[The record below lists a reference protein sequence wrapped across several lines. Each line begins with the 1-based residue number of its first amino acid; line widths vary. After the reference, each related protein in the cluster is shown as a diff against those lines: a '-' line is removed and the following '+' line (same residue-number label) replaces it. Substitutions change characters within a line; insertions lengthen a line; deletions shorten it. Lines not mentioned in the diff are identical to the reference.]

1 MSGMPGKEH
10 ADVVVVGAG
19 VVGSSIAYELA
30 RRGREVLVVDKGPG
44 AGTGSTSASSAIV
57 RFNYST
63 RTGVAA
69 AWEAKHLWE
78 DWEAFLGGTDDGA
91 LARFHRTGG
100 VCLDAPE
107 LPTEKVLALFD
118 DVGVPYERWSA
129 TELAAHLP
137 QVDTGSY
144 HPPRRVDDEAF
155 WADAH
160 GTLGAYYMPDA
171 GFVDDPAFAAHN
183 LMAAA
188 VRHGARFLFRREVVA
203 VDRDG
208 DAVAGLT
215 LADGTRV
222 QAPVVVNASGP
233 HSGRVD
239 ALAGV
244 LDDFAVTTRPLRQ
257 EVHHL
262 PAPDGG
268 AALPF
273 LADLDLGAYLR
284 GTPTGEVLV
293 GGTEPAC
300 DPLQWLEDPD
310 VLVDHVTTEVYEAQ
324 VYRAARRVPGL
335 TVPPSPRGV
344 VGVYD
349 VSTDWVP
356 IYDRTSLPGYYVA
369 IGTSGNQF
377 KNAPVVGR
385 FLATIIEAT
394 ETGRDHDEEPVSCR
408 LERTGLTVDLGD
420 YSRRRRP
427 TATSGTV
434 LG

>member
-1 MSGMPGKEH
+1 MSPADER

-19 VVGSSIAYELA
+19 VVGASVAHELA
-30 RRGREVLVVDKGPG
+30 RRGRQVLVVERGPG

-69 AWEAKHLWE
+69 AWESKHLWE
-78 DWEAFLGGTDDGA
+78 DWEGFLGGTDGGS

-107 LPTEKVLALFD
+107 QPADRVLALFD
-118 DVGVPYERWSA
+118 EVGVPYERWSPD
-129 TELAAHLP
+129 ELAARMP
-137 QVDTGSY
+137 QLDTGRY

-155 WADAH
+155 WADAR
-160 GTLGAYYMPDA
+160 GRLGGYFTPDA

-183 LMAAA
+183 LVVAAQ
-188 VRHGARFLFRREVVA
+188 RHGARLSLRSEVVA
-203 VDRDG
+203 VEREDG
-208 DAVAGLT
+208 RVAGVL

-222 QAPVVVNASGP
+222 RAPVVVNAAGP
-233 HSGRVD
+233 HSGRIN

-244 LDDFAVTTRPLRQ
+244 LGDFAVTTRPLRQ

-262 PAPDGG
+262 PAPGDG
-268 AALPF
+268 AAVPF
-273 LADLDLGAYLR
+273 VADLDLGTYFR
-284 GTPTGEVLV
+284 RTPTGEVLV
-293 GGTEPAC
+293 GGTEPEC
-300 DPLQWLEDPD
+300 DPLEWLADPD
-310 VLVDHVTTEVYEAQ
+310 VLVDHVTAQVYEAQ
-324 VYRAARRVPGL
+324 AYRAARRVPGL
-335 TVPPSPRGV
+335 TVPPTPRGV

-349 VSTDWVP
+349 VATDWVP
-356 IYDRTSLPGYYVA
+356 IYDRTSLGGFYVA

-385 FLATIIEAT
+385 FLATIVEAT
-394 ETGRDHDEEPVSCR
+394 EAGRDHDADPVSCL
-408 LERTGLTVDLGD
+408 LERTGLTVDLGH
-420 YSRRRRP
+420 YSRLRDP
-427 TATSGTV
+427 AATSGTV